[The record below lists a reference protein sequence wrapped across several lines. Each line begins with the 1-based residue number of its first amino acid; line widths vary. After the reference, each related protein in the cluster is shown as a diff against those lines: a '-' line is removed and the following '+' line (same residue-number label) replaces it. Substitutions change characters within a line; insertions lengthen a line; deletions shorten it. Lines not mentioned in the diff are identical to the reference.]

1 MKEPSN
7 DERLIFLNRY
17 FGMESIQSKEKQKF
31 LSEYMR
37 VVLNYVVRKIGEV
50 QMYNKGFE
58 NRGRGNGR
66 GYDNPEPVVFEFS
79 SLGFV
84 DSKGNLR
91 EELMTVEAEK

>member
-1 MKEPSN
+1 
-7 DERLIFLNRY
+7 
-17 FGMESIQSKEKQKF
+17 
-31 LSEYMR
+31 
-37 VVLNYVVRKIGEV
+37 
-50 QMYNKGFE
+50 MYNKGFE

-91 EELMTVEAEK
+91 EELMTVEAEKQPKVQRELALHNLELSLMR